1 MPHPHPHPQ
10 PLTAGGVWLQR
21 VLADIR
27 RSCADKH
34 KGNAAKCNIEA
45 WKLDLASLASV
56 RAFADKFIASRRPL
70 HVLMN
75 NGTSGLAPAHCIP
88 VH

>member
-1 MPHPHPHPQ
+1 M
-10 PLTAGGVWLQR
+10 QR